1 MVNHL
6 LSAKPLKPEPL
17 KMSSKLSFQ
26 KACYS
31 VFNACSGPH
40 IQTVAFFP
48 AKGNAIA
55 RTIEKRVALAKK
67 NTQMLLDSSC
77 FTYFYIKSQAQNL
90 FQRLPDALAKAEPN
104 QQASHKSGTKPIT
117 QRSSPSSTTALPCIS
132 ELHKKPAHFFIARSS
147 LHR

>member
-6 LSAKPLKPEPL
+6 LSAKPLKPKQL

-40 IQTVAFFP
+40 IQTVALFP
-48 AKGNAIA
+48 AKSNAIA

-67 NTQMLLDSSC
+67 ATNATQ
-77 FTYFYIKSQAQNL
+77 FIPFYIFLYKIPSPKS
-90 FQRLPDALAKAEPN
+90 LPA
-104 QQASHKSGTKPIT
+104 
-117 QRSSPSSTTALPCIS
+117 
-132 ELHKKPAHFFIARSS
+132 PA
-147 LHR
+147 